1 MTRLSRP
8 HSLAQNHAYTVL
20 SDETQRRM
28 YDLQRPD
35 TPGRA
40 AIPNPFSFV
49 RLLLLGRNGRAVGG
63 WGSDVIE
70 MGAWNAA
77 RLQRSAAHRGSP
89 MLVMYTLGRGTS
101 CSRARAML
109 RGAASRLRGAASVAH
124 VDMEAEAALARASRI
139 DDVPTAVLI
148 VGSGARRLGAEEMA
162 NADRR
167 DLPTPAIPHS
177 KFDRPAL
184 SRRAN
189 TLQQADRCSGGRTP
203 RAKRGAQTFENRRRT
218 PLTLAANAS

>member
-8 HSLAQNHAYTVL
+8 HSLSQNHAYTVL

-101 CSRARAML
+101 CSRARAAL

-162 NADRR
+162 TADRR
-167 DLPTPAIPHS
+167 HNSRQRCLP
-177 KFDRPAL
+177 
-184 SRRAN
+184 
-189 TLQQADRCSGGRTP
+189 
-203 RAKRGAQTFENRRRT
+203 
-218 PLTLAANAS
+218 